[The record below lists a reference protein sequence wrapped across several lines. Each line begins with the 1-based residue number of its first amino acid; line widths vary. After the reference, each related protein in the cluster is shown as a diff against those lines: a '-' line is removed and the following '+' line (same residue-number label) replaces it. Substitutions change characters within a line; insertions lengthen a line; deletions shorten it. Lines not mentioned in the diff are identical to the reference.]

1 MDVFQSIGQGIEKTL
16 DALKDSKERIHYQAK
31 KYSRQSKLRLEKSRV
46 EGEIKRLYEDL
57 GEAYYQSIEEG
68 SDQAQRFL
76 HELVA
81 KLDQEKEILKAL
93 DNQLKQDLVEEAQE
107 PKERTCPHCHEV
119 LEEGDQFCSHCGS
132 SMEETKVFKRGIF
145 VDNVEILTKMCP
157 NCGKQVSVHAKY
169 CNRCGLD
176 LENL

>member
-1 MDVFQSIGQGIEKTL
+1 MDVFHSIGKGIEKTF
-16 DALKDSKERIHYQAK
+16 DALKDSKEKIHYQAK
-31 KYSRQSKLRLEKSRV
+31 KYSRQSKLRLEKSQV
-46 EGEIKRLYEDL
+46 EGEIKRLYEEL

-68 SDQAQRFL
+68 SDQSKKIL
-76 HELVA
+76 HELMI
-81 KLDQEKEILKAL
+81 KLDQQKEILKAL
-93 DNQLKQDLVEEAQE
+93 ENQLKQDLMEEGQDQ
-107 PKERTCPHCHEV
+107 PQKRCPHCNEV
-119 LEEGDQFCSHCGS
+119 MEEGDQFCSNCGS

-157 NCGKQVSVHAKY
+157 NCGNQVSVHAKY